1 MSAKHKL
8 NSANFLGALLI
19 AGLIGGGAGSW
30 TIFWIAFAGLLVADL
45 MSGNIRR

>member
-19 AGLIGGGAGSW
+19 AGLVGGGASSW
-30 TIFWIAFAGLLVADL
+30 AVFWIALAGVLVADVIA
-45 MSGNIRR
+45 GNIRR